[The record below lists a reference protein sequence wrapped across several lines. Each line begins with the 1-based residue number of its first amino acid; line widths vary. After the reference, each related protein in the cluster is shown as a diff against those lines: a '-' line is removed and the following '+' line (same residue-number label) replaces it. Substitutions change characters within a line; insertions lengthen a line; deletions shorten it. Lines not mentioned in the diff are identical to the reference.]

1 MSPSNKEM
9 QLRKNCELYA
19 YLLKSLG
26 KEIPEEIEDCIADY
40 EYVLN
45 CVAELYKAVESLSS
59 EDFERI
65 VNNKDI
71 LESRELAYWWEMQ
84 QEADRLHRML
94 SADIEDEEE

>member
-19 YLLKSLG
+19 YLLTELG

-45 CVAELYKAVESLSS
+45 CVKELYKEIESLSS
-59 EDFERI
+59 DDFERI
-65 VNNKDI
+65 INNKEK

-84 QEADRLHRML
+84 READRLHRML
-94 SADIEDEEE
+94 SADIHEEE